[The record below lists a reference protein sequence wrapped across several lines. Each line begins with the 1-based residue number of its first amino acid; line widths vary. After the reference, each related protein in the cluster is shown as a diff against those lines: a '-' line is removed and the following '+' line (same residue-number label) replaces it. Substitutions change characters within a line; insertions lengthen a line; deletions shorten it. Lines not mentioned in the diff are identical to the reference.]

1 MHHVYRQKLQGVL
14 AVQALSRL
22 NRSANS
28 LGKRV
33 EDLFILDFFN
43 TTEDI
48 KAAFDP
54 FYTSTT
60 LNGATD
66 VGVLTELKTELDEV
80 AVYEWEEVTDFTEQ
94 YFKNVDAQL
103 LSPIID
109 KAAERFNETLGL
121 EPEEKADFKIKAKQ
135 FVKIYGQVA
144 AIMPFEKLTWEQLY
158 WFLKF
163 LIPKLVIKNPQ
174 DDEVDE
180 LLNNID
186 LSTYGLQRTKL
197 GHTIDLDDAE
207 SILSPQNSNPR
218 GVHEKEKEEDPLDL
232 IIRSFN
238 EKWFQGWDATP
249 EDQRIKLVS
258 IARLVQEHVNFK
270 SHFIDNPD
278 IQNREL
284 ALMKMISDAISQQ
297 RKTELEMY
305 KRYSQD
311 ESFRKAIQD
320 SIRRLVELR

>member
-1 MHHVYRQKLQGVL
+1 
-14 AVQALSRL
+14 
-22 NRSANS
+22 
-28 LGKRV
+28 
-33 EDLFILDFFN
+33 
-43 TTEDI
+43 
-48 KAAFDP
+48 
-54 FYTSTT
+54 
-60 LNGATD
+60 
-66 VGVLTELKTELDEV
+66 
-80 AVYEWEEVTDFTEQ
+80 
-94 YFKNVDAQL
+94 
-103 LSPIID
+103 
-109 KAAERFNETLGL
+109 
-121 EPEEKADFKIKAKQ
+121 
-135 FVKIYGQVA
+135 
-144 AIMPFEKLTWEQLY
+144 
-158 WFLKF
+158 
-163 LIPKLVIKNPQ
+163 
-174 DDEVDE
+174 
-180 LLNNID
+180 
-186 LSTYGLQRTKL
+186 
-197 GHTIDLDDAE
+197 LDDAE
-207 SILSPQNSNPR
+207 STLSPQNSNPR

-320 SIRRLVELR
+320 SIRRLVELK